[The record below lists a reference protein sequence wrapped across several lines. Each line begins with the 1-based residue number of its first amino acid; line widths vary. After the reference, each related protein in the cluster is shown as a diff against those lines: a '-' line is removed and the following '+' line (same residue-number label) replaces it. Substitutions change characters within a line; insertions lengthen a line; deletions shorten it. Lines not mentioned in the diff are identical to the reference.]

1 MNGVQ
6 SVGIADGNMN
16 IPDEQQVY
24 NNTGES
30 FNKVLDKNTVRTLED
45 IFREVSEEYEVP
57 VSLLKA
63 VAQAESDFDVNAVSS
78 CGASGIMQLMP
89 ETAKGL
95 GVEDVF
101 DPEQNITG
109 GAKMLAYL
117 LVDYDGDTTLA
128 LAAYNAG
135 SGAVAK
141 YGGVPPYEETR
152 NYIKRI
158 NSILD
163 GGLEADLSYIAVNGS
178 DKTAAG
184 IRGPVQSNVKRSV
197 QTVSV
202 NGKDIPFR
210 AANDSDNDDSIFPY
224 EAYLRFVEIYMRLL
238 GITIGGDD
246 REEQYK
252 NRDTVQ
258 LSEQQTLYELE
269 RARMN
274 NSVRALVQN
283 K

>member
-1 MNGVQ
+1 MKSVQ
-6 SVGIADGNMN
+6 SVGMSDGNMYVV
-16 IPDEQQVY
+16 DDTTVY
-24 NNTGES
+24 NNDES
-30 FNKVLDKNTVRTLED
+30 FDSVFDKSSKTRTLED
-45 IFREVSEEYEVP
+45 IFRDVSKEYEVP
-57 VSLLKA
+57 LPLLKA
-63 VAQAESDFDVNAVSS
+63 VAQAESDFDANAVSS

-152 NYIKRI
+152 NYIKKI
-158 NSILD
+158 NGILE
-163 GGLEADLSYIAVNGS
+163 GGLEKDLSYIEVNSSSKPESSDTTAAVN
-178 DKTAAG
+178 D
-184 IRGPVQSNVKRSV
+184 RSA

-202 NGKDIPFR
+202 HGRNIPVR
-210 AANDSDNDDSIFPY
+210 VADNQDDDSVFPY
-224 EAYLRFVEIYMRLL
+224 EAYLRFIEIYMKLL
-238 GITIGGDD
+238 GDTMGDND
-246 REEQYK
+246 DLQQEK
-252 NRDTVQ
+252 NKDSLQ
-258 LSEQQTLYELE
+258 ISEQQTLYELE
-269 RARMN
+269 RVKAGSLM
-274 NSVRALVQN
+274 RALVQN